1 MGPAPAHRHGIAQS
15 QGIRT
20 HHPGRGKIRDLRRV
34 PHCTQGAAQVPAGGK
49 AHRRHHMG
57 VDLHRLRV
65 FPDIAHCQGRLPQR
79 DREGQRRAGIVQ
91 DKSRPASGRKAQGY
105 RLCLPGGGPGIGP
118 TGKDQH
124 RRTAAA
130 DADLGGGLRVPA
142 GQFSQRP
149 LRPLHGKVG
158 VQIHLFI
165 THRNFLLY
173 VMYIVYIVYRFISS
187 ERQIGICRASAE
199 APWLPPGGSCRAQ
212 RD

>member
-124 RRTAAA
+124 RLLPYFAILSASFAASVSVTAAQCSA
-130 DADLGGGLRVPA
+130 ARR
-142 GQFSQRP
+142 S
-149 LRPLHGKVG
+149 KVG
-158 VQIHLFI
+158 
-165 THRNFLLY
+165 
-173 VMYIVYIVYRFISS
+173 
-187 ERQIGICRASAE
+187 
-199 APWLPPGGSCRAQ
+199 
-212 RD
+212 